1 MRGPDN
7 RPAGSVCA
15 AGAQESGRE
24 RAPAFPASPVPC
36 RARSRQPY
44 SVLNRPGPARCSGV
58 RSRVRDAAGSR
69 SRRTACGGIADAG
82 KKHSAAFEQAA
93 FFTESRRASK
103 PASLATSLA
112 RRCGAMGVA
121 RLGACRRHCLTCR
134 ASWRGWSGSAWRVD
148 AAAAP
153 RPAAAEAANP
163 PQLRVGE
170 LTSRALAKSCSGSHH

>member
-103 PASLATSLA
+103 PASLATSPGAACAPL
-112 RRCGAMGVA
+112 RRHGGGASGRLPAALLDLQGIVA
-121 RLGACRRHCLTCR
+121 RLVGQCVACRRR
-134 ASWRGWSGSAWRVD
+134 RR
-148 AAAAP
+148 AAP
-153 RPAAAEAANP
+153 RCRRSRKSAAVACWGADVSSAG
-163 PQLRVGE
+163 QE
-170 LTSRALAKSCSGSHH
+170 L